1 MAPSR
6 QESAAGPQ
14 ATGGDHFD
22 LGGSL
27 VQMMDTA
34 NVRIAAVD
42 TKGCVLVWNRA
53 LSELT
58 GASGSAALGRN
69 LGEWLT
75 ELGARD
81 LADIMIRV
89 AREPEPLRCEVR
101 LPGLGGTMAAAAFCI
116 FKVRDAA
123 GSVTGV
129 MAAGHDLT
137 AMRAL
142 QNQMI
147 HAEKL
152 ATVGQIAAGVAHE
165 INNPLTSIQMCV
177 EAVLR
182 KGTLATEGKLANHF
196 EATDLERL
204 NRIREGSERIRKFS
218 HDLTAYARP
227 SGRDVEALSLNDV
240 VEHALSFCEHAL
252 YEAKATLLRELAPQ
266 LPQVHVVRDHIM
278 QVVTNLVSNA
288 AQALRDAGGTIVVR
302 TFRDPAGHVGL
313 VVSDDGE
320 GIRQEDRERVF
331 EPFFTTKAA
340 GRGTGLGLPVVKNIV
355 LAHGGDIAFESRPG
369 AGTTFTVLFPL
380 GAPLIPPI
388 RIEKQTP

>member
-1 MAPSR
+1 
-6 QESAAGPQ
+6 
-14 ATGGDHFD
+14 
-22 LGGSL
+22 
-27 VQMMDTA
+27 MMDA
-34 NVRIAAVD
+34 ADVLVAAVD
-42 TKGCVLVWNRA
+42 TKGCVVAWSRA
-53 LSELT
+53 LGKLT
-58 GASGSAALGRN
+58 GASGSVGVGRK

-75 ELGARD
+75 ELGVRD
-81 LADIMIRV
+81 LADVMIR
-89 AREPEPLRCEVR
+89 AASESEPLRCEVR
-101 LPGLGGTMAAAAFCI
+101 LPGVGGTIAAAAFCI

-123 GSVTGV
+123 GNFIGV

-152 ATVGQIAAGVAHE
+152 AAVGQIAAGVAHE

-182 KGTLATEGKLANHF
+182 KGTLASEGKVANHF

-204 NRIREGSERIRKFS
+204 KKIREGSERIRKFS

-227 SGRDVEALSLNDV
+227 SGREVEVVSLNDV

-252 YEAKATLLRELAPQ
+252 YEAKATLLRELGPR

-288 AQALRDAGGTIVVR
+288 AQALRDEGGTIVVR
-302 TFRDPAGHVGL
+302 TFCDSSGHVGL
-313 VVSDDGE
+313 AISDDGE
-320 GIRQEDRERVF
+320 GIRSEDRDSVF

-355 LAHGGDIAFESRPG
+355 LAHGGTIAFESRPG
-369 AGTTFTVLFPL
+369 GGTTFTVLFPL
-380 GAPLIPPI
+380 GAPPIPPI
-388 RIEKQTP
+388 RTEKQTP